1 MKTKLIAMVT
11 AAAIASTG
19 LVGATPAKAG
29 PNEEL
34 ARFLVGAVALGI
46 LVDAANRAN
55 ARERVVVTR
64 RVVTQPRRKVV
75 RVYRNKPRQCQAQR
89 WSPRYDAW
97 VTFYR
102 PNCMRRLGWKRDVG
116 PWYKRVVVWR

>member
-11 AAAIASTG
+11 AAAIASAG
-19 LVGATPAKAG
+19 LVGASPAKAG
-29 PNEEL
+29 PNDQL

-46 LVDAANRAN
+46 LADSVNRAN

-64 RVVTQPRRKVV
+64 RVVIQPRRQVV
-75 RVYRNKPRQCQAQR
+75 RVYRGKPRQCLAQR
-89 WSPRYDAW
+89 WSPRYAGW
-97 VTFYR
+97 VSFYR
-102 PNCMRRLGWKRDVG
+102 PNCMRRLGWHRDVG